1 MVSTE
6 HGEGAACAVT
16 HDLCC
21 YFCERGRHKPPS
33 MTVQMTSADAE
44 ESRTSSCSFKNSQQ
58 LWLPASVL
66 HKVKPVRLVIPA
78 WIWAGLLAEW
88 ILAVDRCCGKGSHF
102 SSRCDQWRV
111 DCTSVI
117 NSPAAG
123 IWAALTG
130 LNELSFFLKRGD

>member
-1 MVSTE
+1 MLIQELTAAVVTSISPALSQASEVSNSCMDMGGTP
-6 HGEGAACAVT
+6 A
-16 HDLCC
+16 
-21 YFCERGRHKPPS
+21 PS
-33 MTVQMTSADAE
+33 D
-44 ESRTSSCSFKNSQQ
+44 
-58 LWLPASVL
+58 
-66 HKVKPVRLVIPA
+66 
-78 WIWAGLLAEW
+78 LAEW

-102 SSRCDQWRV
+102 SSRCDHWRV